1 MSEWTSQDWIFYGA
15 LVPIA
20 LCSSVS
26 LAAFIERLVSLRRTK
41 IFPDQFMVEF
51 DDLVGRGA
59 YDQAATLCRKTD
71 TPLSRVLLAA
81 TAGAGLPRA
90 EMKERIEEV
99 GRRESV
105 FLERGITALSTVGT
119 ISPMLGLLGTVVG
132 MVLIFA
138 QATGGAG
145 IAAPEQLAAGIS
157 TALYTTVLGL
167 VVAIPSII
175 CARYFQGKADSI
187 ALEIEIESF
196 RVMDQLCAEA
206 GDAGTRG

>member
-1 MSEWTSQDWIFYGA
+1 MGDWTTQDWIFYGA
-15 LVPIA
+15 LLPIA
-20 LCSSVS
+20 LCSSV
-26 LAAFIERLVSLRRTK
+26 AMAFFFERLLALRRTK
-41 IFPDQFMVEF
+41 IFPEQFLVEF
-51 DDLVGRGA
+51 DDLLGRGA
-59 YDQAATLCRKTD
+59 YEEAGTLCRKTD

-81 TAGAGLPRA
+81 TAHAGLPRA
-90 EMKERIEEV
+90 ALKERIEEV

-105 FLERGITALSTVGT
+105 FLERGVAALATVGT

-145 IAAPEQLAAGIS
+145 IAAPEQLASGIS

-167 VVAIPSII
+167 LVAIPSII
-175 CARYFQGKADSI
+175 SARYFQGKAESV
-187 ALEIEIESF
+187 ALEIEIEAF

-206 GDAGTRG
+206 QG